1 MGRLT
6 RNRIKSYW
14 NAATLVVEQASR
26 ISETQRIRAK
36 PIVRGFPFF
45 GLLAAQYTARN
56 TLALQWQGSQVR
68 MQGPRARD
76 FYTAFA
82 KGSAT
87 GIEANG
93 ADILSVQL
101 IQPPAPPCP
110 LAATALIMTP
120 DRRRTGRNS
129 FALTLAIVIGSG
141 TLTTA
146 GR

>member
-1 MGRLT
+1 MLLPSWS
-6 RNRIKSYW
+6 NRPPVFRKLK
-14 NAATLVVEQASR
+14 N
-26 ISETQRIRAK
+26 RAK

-56 TLALQWQGSQVR
+56 TLALQRQGAQVR

-101 IQPPAPPCP
+101 IQPPASSLPTRRKSTDHDSRSPPHRQK
-110 LAATALIMTP
+110 LFRLNLGDWDWFGNAY
-120 DRRRTGRNS
+120 D
-129 FALTLAIVIGSG
+129 
-141 TLTTA
+141 A